1 MTNYIALIHKD
12 ADSEFG
18 VSFPDLP
25 GCISVGA
32 SLEEARANAEE
43 ALALHVE
50 GMAED
55 GEPIPAP
62 SSLDAVMADP
72 IHRDGAVIVVPL
84 KVAAP
89 KAVRVNITL
98 PETTLR
104 DIDAYAEAHGYTRSG
119 LLARAARQM
128 IDAA

>member
-1 MTNYIALIHKD
+1 MTDYIALIHKD

-32 SLEEARANAEE
+32 TMQEARANAEE

-50 GMAED
+50 GMIED
-55 GEPIPAP
+55 GEPVPAP
-62 SSLDAVMADP
+62 SSLDEIMAAP
-72 IHRDGAVIVVPL
+72 ENRDGAVIVVPL
-84 KVAAP
+84 KNAAP
-89 KAVRVNITL
+89 RTVRVNITL

-104 DIDAYAEAHGYTRSG
+104 DIDAYAEAHGFTRSG
-119 LLARAARQM
+119 FLAKAAKRLM
-128 IDAA
+128 DAA

>member
-25 GCISVGA
+25 GCVSVGA
-32 SLEEARANAEE
+32 TLEEARANAEE
-43 ALALHVE
+43 ALALHVD
-50 GMAED
+50 GMIED
-55 GEPIPAP
+55 GETIPAP
-62 SSLDAVMADP
+62 STLDEVMANP
-72 IHRDGAVIVVPL
+72 ENRDGAVIIVPL
-84 KVAAP
+84 ATASP
-89 KAVRVNITL
+89 RTVRVNITL

-104 DIDAYAEAHGYTRSG
+104 DIDAYAESHGFTRSG
-119 LLARAARQM
+119 LLARAAKRM